1 MTPAAPRMLALAEG
15 PVSEGQDR
23 QEEAPQEDSP
33 RADEDWKKTVA
44 EERERLREQ
53 KEEPARPE
61 GEPAQEPSEQPEA
74 GAETD
79 EAAEAD
85 EPQPRR
91 LPEPDFR
98 TFLAGL
104 YTQTLMALGEV
115 EHPVTK
121 EKCKALPE
129 ASFLIDT
136 IDMLRDKTEG
146 NLTSDEQG
154 YLNALL
160 HDLRMRYVEAT
171 GGAEE

>member
-1 MTPAAPRMLALAEG
+1 M
-15 PVSEGQDR
+15 SEGQDR